1 MKPIVQK
8 LKEET
13 YAYEDIKSYVEE
25 NAYLGGMTVDD
36 YINTMSNF
44 ELLDAYLTWNGI
56 IGYTTPIARLIDV
69 LSQSRPE
76 NETEA

>member
-1 MKPIVQK
+1 MKPMVQK
-8 LKEET
+8 LKKET
-13 YAYEDIKSYVEE
+13 SAYEDIKSYVEE
-25 NAYLGGMTVDD
+25 NAFVPYNMTTDD

-69 LSQSRPE
+69 LSQTREE
-76 NETEA
+76 N